1 METNILT
8 ENGTNELELLEFLV
22 GDRHYGINVAKVSE
36 IISYQEVTPIPNTHP
51 SVEGVFMP
59 RDHMITA
66 VDLKSALQ
74 LGSSEKKGLFIV
86 TNFNLLDM
94 AFHIDSVVGIYK
106 VSWQDV
112 MKPSQAAGNSDEG
125 LSTGIIKHKGRLIII
140 LDFEKIITIINPEIG
155 LKVHEVEKYAGR
167 NRIDIPIVISEDSP
181 LLNKM
186 IVESLEKSG
195 YTKLIHTQDGKEAW
209 DLIDGWRKD
218 GTLKENVQCLITDI
232 EMPRMDGHRLTKLVK
247 EDPRTSYIKVVIFS
261 SMINDETRKK
271 GEKLGAD
278 EQLTKPEIGLL
289 VDALDR
295 ILGIQGQEE

>member
-8 ENGTNELELLEFLV
+8 ENGTNELELLEFLI

-74 LGSSEKKGLFIV
+74 LGSSDKSGLFIV

-94 AFHIDSVVGIYK
+94 AFHIGSVVGIYK
-106 VSWQDV
+106 VSWKDV
-112 MKPSQAAGNSDEG
+112 MKPSQAAGDSSES
-125 LSTGIIKHKGRLIII
+125 LSTGIIKHKDRLITI

-155 LKVHEVEKYAGR
+155 LKVHEVEKYADR
-167 NRIDIPIVISEDSP
+167 SRIDIPIVISEDSP

-186 IVESLEKSG
+186 IAESLEKAG
-195 YTKLIHTQDGKEAW
+195 YTKLIHTEDGQEAW
-209 DLIDGWRKD
+209 DLIRQWKNE
-218 GTLKENVQCLITDI
+218 GTLKDNIQCLITDI

-247 EDPRTSYIKVVIFS
+247 EDNATNYIKVVIFS
-261 SMINDETRKK
+261 SMINDDMRKK

-289 VDALDR
+289 VDAMDR
-295 ILGIQGQEE
+295 ILGIKDQD

>member
-8 ENGTNELELLEFLV
+8 ENGTNALELLEFLI

-74 LGSSEKKGLFIV
+74 LGSSEKSGLFIV

-106 VSWQDV
+106 VSWKDV
-112 MKPSQAAGNSDEG
+112 MKPSQAAGDSSES
-125 LSTGIIKHKGRLIII
+125 LSTGIIKHKDRLIII
-140 LDFEKIITIINPEIG
+140 LDFERIITIINPEIG

-167 NRIDIPIVISEDSP
+167 SRIDIPILIAEDSA

-186 IVESLEKSG
+186 IVESLEKAG
-195 YTKLIHTQDGKEAW
+195 YTKLIHTEDGQEAW
-209 DLIDGWRKD
+209 NLISKWKNE

-232 EMPRMDGHRLTKLVK
+232 EMPKMDGHRLTKLVK
-247 EDPRTSYIKVVIFS
+247 EDGHTSFIKVVIFS
-261 SMINDETRKK
+261 SMINDEMRKK

-289 VDALDR
+289 VDAMDR
-295 ILGIQGQEE
+295 ILGITSGE